1 MSWALHGDMLNIID
15 DGRIR
20 WNKPLFMEI
29 TLLASWN
36 IWRERNTMHFQGVP
50 PTVIS
55 WKAILKSDLLLLIHR
70 TKSSL
75 HCHIL
80 DLVAS
85 L

>member
-1 MSWALHGDMLNIID
+1 
-15 DGRIR
+15 
-20 WNKPLFMEI
+20 MEI
-29 TLLASWN
+29 ALLASWN
-36 IWRERNTMHFQGVP
+36 IWKERNNMYFQGVS
-50 PTVIS
+50 PTMIS
-55 WKAILKSDLLLLIHR
+55 WKARLKSDLLLLIHR